1 MHPDRQSIRVG
12 MTLVELLVV
21 VAILGL
27 LSVVVLPNLAGKEG
41 TRALRLAAG
50 NVSAQFAK
58 SQSLAISRRS
68 IYGIWLQPLPTNSAA
83 CIDLYFS
90 DVPDPYRGDTFDA
103 KFTVAPAASGSNATL
118 TGSSSSGSTVC
129 VASLSGTAF
138 ANFTNPGNLVQF
150 NDCGP
155 FYDFLLSGTWTARLR
170 TTTSQTPTNT
180 LWPAPPPAAHRFA
193 IYRLPTRPGQPLT
206 LPAGT
211 AIDMVWS
218 GIGTQRFGTRPTPGG
233 SADLLGDGSST
244 PQTTDDWR
252 SDPEYLQASVP
263 ETLGSAAKPGAVVP
277 LFDASGALA
286 EMCYIATAPAST
298 ARFPVQGPL
307 YLLIGRVDRCGLP
320 YNPAPTDSNPGANWQ
335 YSDSF
340 WIAIDPKT
348 GVIKTAEVV
357 PNSATARDSQRF
369 IRAGLATGN
378 L

>member
-1 MHPDRQSIRVG
+1 MSASQTRPNAG

-58 SQSLAISRRS
+58 SQSLSISRKS
-68 IYGIWLQPLPTNSAA
+68 TYGVWLDSLPNNPAA

-103 KFTVAPAASGSNATL
+103 KFMVAPAASATSGTL
-118 TGSSSSGSTVC
+118 TATSNSGPAVC
-129 VASLSGTAF
+129 VLSLTSTAF
-138 ANFTNPGNLVQF
+138 GNFTNPGNLVQF

-170 TTTSQTPTNT
+170 TTTSQTPANT

-193 IYRLPTRPGQPLT
+193 IYRVPTRAGQPLT

-211 AIDMVWS
+211 AIDLAWS
-218 GIGTQRFGTRPTPGG
+218 GVVSQRFGQLP
-233 SADLLGDGSST
+233 LNGDAGLI
-244 PQTTDDWR
+244 
-252 SDPEYLQASVP
+252 SDPDYAF
-263 ETLGSAAKPGAVVP
+263 AAPPGANP
-277 LFDASGALA
+277 PTITALFDATGAFAEICYLA
-286 EMCYIATAPAST
+286 NSPTPAQTSRLST
-298 ARFPVQGPL
+298 TGPL

-320 YNPAPTDSNPGANWQ
+320 YNPAPTESNPGANWQ
-335 YSDSF
+335 YADSF

-348 GVIKTAEVV
+348 GIIKTAEVV

>member
-1 MHPDRQSIRVG
+1 MSASQTRQNAG
-12 MTLVELLVV
+12 MSLVELLVV

-41 TRALRLAAG
+41 TRSLRLAAG

-118 TGSSSSGSTVC
+118 TGISSSGSTVC
-129 VASLSGTAF
+129 VASLSAPAF
-138 ANFTNPGNLVQF
+138 GKFTNPGNLVQF
-150 NDCGP
+150 NDSGP
-155 FYDFLLSGTWTARLR
+155 SYDFVLSGGNWTARLR

-193 IYRLPTRPGQPLT
+193 IYRVPTRAGQPLT

-211 AIDMVWS
+211 AIDLAWS
-218 GIGTQRFGTRPTPGG
+218 GVVSQRFGQLP
-233 SADLLGDGSST
+233 LNGDAGLS
-244 PQTTDDWR
+244 
-252 SDPEYLQASVP
+252 SDPDYAF
-263 ETLGSAAKPGAVVP
+263 AAPPGANP
-277 LFDASGALA
+277 PTITALFDATGAFAEICYLA
-286 EMCYIATAPAST
+286 NSPAPAQTSRLST
-298 ARFPVQGPL
+298 TGPL
-307 YLLIGRVDRCGLP
+307 YMLIGRVDRCGLP
-320 YNPAPTDSNPGANWQ
+320 YNPAPTESNPGANWQ

-357 PNSATARDSQRF
+357 PNSATARGSQGF
-369 IRAGLATGN
+369 IRAGLATGK